1 MKFLYEEGIMTENRF
16 HRLYKHSD
24 VTIGIWV
31 QDTDNHSEVS
41 RKVVVAL
48 FSNTTMKWENLKTEK
63 YVKIGRIEETIE
75 ELLRYV
81 KYIID

>member
-1 MKFLYEEGIMTENRF
+1 MKPLYEEGIMAENKF
-16 HRLYKHSD
+16 HRLYKHNN

-31 QDTDNHSEVS
+31 QDTDNHSECC

-48 FSNTTMKWENLKTEK
+48 FSNTTMKWENLKT
-63 YVKIGRIEETIE
+63 RTSMIEGLEDTIE
-75 ELLRYV
+75 TLLMYV